1 MQVHEQSQWMR
12 VSATVNGKPR
22 VFHVEPRMHLA
33 DALREVLGLIGTKLG
48 CEQGVCG
55 SCTILI
61 DGAPM
66 RSCLTLAVQAEGCS
80 IETVEGLA
88 QGEKLTV
95 LQESFRRHHALQ
107 CGFCTAG
114 ILATARSILA
124 DNPSPSREEVREVL
138 SGNLCRCTG
147 YETII
152 DAITDPAVAEAARQ
166 GALS

>member
-1 MQVHEQSQWMR
+1 MQVHEAGQLIR
-12 VSATVNGKPR
+12 VSATINGKPR
-22 VFHVEPRMHLA
+22 VLHVEPRMHLA
-33 DALREVLGLIGTKLG
+33 DALREVLGLTGTKIG

-55 SCTILI
+55 SCTILV

-80 IETVEGLA
+80 IETVEGFS
-88 QGEKLTV
+88 QGEKLNA
-95 LQESFRRHHALQ
+95 LQDAFRRHHALQ

-114 ILATARSILA
+114 VLATARSILA
-124 DNPSPSREEVREVL
+124 QNPAPTRAEVREVM

-152 DAITDPAVAEAARQ
+152 DAITDPAVAAAAER
-166 GALS
+166 GEL

>member
-1 MQVHEQSQWMR
+1 MQAHEEGQLMR
-12 VSATVNGKPR
+12 VSAIINGKPR

-33 DALREVLGLIGTKLG
+33 DALREVVGLTGTKVG

-80 IETVEGLA
+80 IETVESHS
-88 QGEKLTV
+88 QGEKLNT
-95 LQESFRRHHALQ
+95 LQDSFRRHHALQ

-114 ILATARSILA
+114 MLATARSILA
-124 DNPSPSREEVREVL
+124 ENPAPSRDEVREVM

-147 YETII
+147 YENVI
-152 DAITDPAVAEAARQ
+152 DAITDPAVVEAARR
-166 GALS
+166 GEV